1 MKLKAL
7 VLGTAMLAGVAGSA
21 QAALLSVHAGGTPYT
36 TPSAGGSPS
45 NDVNP
50 DQVGWLGANLYL
62 DGVAGTNYVITYTF
76 IGQEAG
82 FDNEF
87 QVDGALEFTGN
98 VTAINSWTQTGVPG
112 RCFAARLLVH
122 EPAWHGHE
130 RREPG
135 ERRQSGPELLRVV
148 QPPGWTAGRR
158 SGDR

>member
-21 QAALLSVHAGGTPYT
+21 QAALLSVHAEGTAYT

-62 DGVAGTNYVITYTF
+62 DGDAGTNYVITYTF

-82 FDNEF
+82 FNNVFE
-87 QVDGALEFTGN
+87 VDGTDEFTGN
-98 VTAINSWTQTGVPG
+98 VTAINDWAQSAQLGGTP
-112 RCFAARLLVH
+112 LVVRVQR
-122 EPAWHGHE
+122 ALWE
-130 RREPG
+130 RR
-135 ERRQSGPELLRVV
+135 R
-148 QPPGWTAGRR
+148 TAPTRGTARISFRISSSRSTPSLDRR
-158 SGDR
+158 SAGLDDG